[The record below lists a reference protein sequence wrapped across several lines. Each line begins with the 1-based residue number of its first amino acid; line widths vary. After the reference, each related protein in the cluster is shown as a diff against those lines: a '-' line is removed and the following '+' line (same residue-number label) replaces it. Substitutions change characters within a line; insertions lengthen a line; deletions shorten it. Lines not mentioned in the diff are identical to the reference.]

1 MAAEPATAAAP
12 TPPWREAA
20 VREALGLPGH
30 GAGRTFTSI
39 STDTRSISP
48 GALFVAL
55 RGERFDAHDF
65 LPAAAAA
72 GAVAAV
78 VRRGTPAVPGL
89 DLLEVADPLRAF
101 GALAHRR
108 RAALSG
114 PVVAITG
121 TNGKTSTK
129 EMLAA
134 ALGTRYV
141 TYATRANLN
150 NLVGV
155 PLTILE
161 APEGTQALVVEAGA
175 NLPGEIARY
184 REIIE
189 PDVVVV
195 TNAAPGHLEG
205 FGSLER
211 VMEEKLSLAE
221 GVSLAV
227 VGVDPP
233 ALAAG
238 ARQRA
243 RRVRS
248 AGLEGAD
255 LVPDRVEIGPDARP
269 VLTLGG
275 RTFTLAARGL
285 HQAENAVRAWA
296 VAEELG
302 LDAAEVAAAL
312 ERFTLPGGRGE
323 LLQVGGLTILNDCY
337 NANPQSFRA
346 AIATARSLRSGRPLV
361 FVAGT
366 MRELGVESPA
376 LHQRVAY
383 DLVELGPDLLAVV
396 GDFVP
401 ALEPYAEMLGDRLV
415 TAPDPLALAPRLS
428 ERLRGDEVVVLK
440 ASRGVALERIL
451 PALTAAAQQ

>member
-1 MAAEPATAAAP
+1 VEGLAP
-12 TPPWREAA
+12 VTPPWSEAD
-20 VREALGLPGH
+20 VRAALGLSGS
-30 GAGRTFTSI
+30 GKGRTFSAI
-39 STDTRSISP
+39 STDTRSIP
-48 GALFVAL
+48 NGALFVAL
-55 RGERFDAHDF
+55 SGERFDAHDF

-72 GAVAAV
+72 GAAAAV
-78 VRRGTPAVPGL
+78 VRQGTPSVTGL
-89 DLLEVADPLRAF
+89 PLLEVPDPLRAF
-101 GALAHRR
+101 GALAGAR
-108 RAALSG
+108 RARIEG

-161 APEGTQALVVEAGA
+161 APSATEALVVEAGA

-184 REIIE
+184 REIIR
-189 PDVVVV
+189 PDVVVI
-195 TNAAPGHLEG
+195 TNAVAGHLEG
-205 FGSLER
+205 FGSLDG
-211 VMEEKLSLAE
+211 VLEEKLSLTA
-221 GVSLAV
+221 GVELAV

-233 ALAAG
+233 ALAQG
-238 ARQRA
+238 ARRRA
-243 RRVRS
+243 RRVRT
-248 AGLEGAD
+248 AALQDAD
-255 LVPDRVEIGPDARP
+255 LVPERVDLGPDARP
-269 VLTLGG
+269 ILTLSG

-285 HQAENAVRAWA
+285 HQADNAVRVWA
-296 VAEELG
+296 VAEALG
-302 LDAAEVAAAL
+302 LDLDEVAGAL
-312 ERFTLPGGRGE
+312 GRFTLPGGRGE

-346 AIATARSLRSGRPLV
+346 AIATARSLRQGRPLV

-366 MRELGVESPA
+366 MRELGQESGG
-376 LHQRVAY
+376 LHERVAY
-383 DLVELGPDLLAVV
+383 ELVELGPDLLAAV
-396 GDFVP
+396 GDFVT
-401 ALEPYAEMLGDRLV
+401 ALQPYREQLGERLV
-415 TAPDPLALAPRLS
+415 TASDPPALAPLLS

-451 PALTAAAQQ
+451 PALTARANSLG